1 MKQDY
6 QICFPTIPNHFT
18 DTKLDEIVK
27 KMDIGDIERLVITR
41 HKKKGIMSGFVRFS
55 DWNNHTN
62 DNQIKK
68 KLIEDKYIYIIYE
81 FPEYLKCSLFK

>member
-6 QICFPTIPNHFT
+6 QICFPTIPKKFT
-18 DTKLDEIVK
+18 DAKLYEIVK
-27 KMDIGDIERLVITR
+27 KMNIGNIERSVITK

-55 DWNNHTN
+55 DWNNHTK

-68 KLIEDKYIYIIYE
+68 KLIEDQYVYIIYD